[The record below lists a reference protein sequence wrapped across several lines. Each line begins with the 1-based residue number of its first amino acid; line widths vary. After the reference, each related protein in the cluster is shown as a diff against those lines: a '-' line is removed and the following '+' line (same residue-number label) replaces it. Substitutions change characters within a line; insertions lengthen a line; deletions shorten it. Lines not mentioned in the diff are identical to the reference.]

1 MSDSLLSAGAVS
13 AVALLGKRTESCI
26 ENLHVGLGTGH
37 GGAGLGVADF
47 GLKKFLLQL
56 REFVGGGRGAWQS

>member
-1 MSDSLLSAGAVS
+1 MSDWLPWTEAVS
-13 AVALLGKRTESCI
+13 TVALLGQRTESRI

-37 GGAGLGVADF
+37 GGAGLGVADL
-47 GLKKFLLQL
+47 GLKKLLLQL